1 MSEEVSLT
9 LCDRMS
15 CRYALAASRAG
26 SAGADVSSTFVTLVP
41 VVAGTTP
48 ALIKALNKFAI
59 SGTGGA
65 VDVDGIDALA
75 DASRRE
81 RSIGSV
87 LGCSNDVGYDCWG
100 GYAGAAAAGPVG
112 PGGGGEYDCGAGYD
126 WGVGAGGRDDE
137 AGGVVRV
144 RN

>member
-26 SAGADVSSTFVTLVP
+26 SAGADVSSTFATLAP

-48 ALIKALNKFAI
+48 ALTKALNKFAI
-59 SGTGGA
+59 SGTAGA
-65 VDVDGIDALA
+65 VDVDGIDAPA
-75 DASRRE
+75 DANRRE
-81 RSIGSV
+81 RSIGSA

-100 GYAGAAAAGPVG
+100 GYAGAAAAGPGG
-112 PGGGGEYDCGAGYD
+112 PGGAEYDCGAGYD
-126 WGVGAGGRDDE
+126 WGVGAGGGDDE